1 MPAPPDD
8 HTRENVLAAADE
20 SGLDAQGLTLLH
32 RHATAVYLLPKADAV
47 ARVHSGDTTAAER
60 AVVITRWFL
69 DHGLPVTEPLPD
81 TAPVVLDDGTVITFW
96 VHYPQDAS
104 AGGADP
110 AELGHILREL
120 HKLPTPPIPLPRH
133 QPLQPL
139 RRTLAATGTL
149 DPDDQQWITTTADRL
164 LTAYDSLQ
172 FPLGEG
178 HLHGD
183 AYPGNLVH
191 DPTQRRW
198 RLGDWD
204 ETCTGP
210 RELDLANT
218 YQGIRL
224 GRTTTELNRFAHAY
238 GHDLRDWEGL
248 PVLQGIR
255 DLHTLGSFIIRATA
269 GDTTATN
276 VLRQ

>member
-1 MPAPPDD
+1 M
-8 HTRENVLAAADE
+8 
-20 SGLDAQGLTLLH
+20 TLLH
-32 RHATAVYLLPKADAV
+32 RHATAVYLLPKVGAV

-60 AVVITRWFL
+60 AVVITRWL
-69 DHGLPVTEPLPD
+69 LKHSLPVTEPLSD

-96 VHYPQDAS
+96 VHYPQAIP
-104 AGGADP
+104 AVKPDP
-110 AELGHILREL
+110 AVLGHILREL
-120 HKLPTPPIPLPRH
+120 HQLPTPPVTLPRH
-133 QPLQPL
+133 RPLDPL
-139 RRTLAATGTL
+139 RRTLAATDVL
-149 DPDDQQWITTTADRL
+149 DSDDQQWITKTADAL
-164 LTAYDSLQ
+164 LTAYDTLP

-218 YQGIRL
+218 YQGVRL
-224 GRTTTELNRFAHAY
+224 GRTTAELDRFAHAY
-238 GHDLRDWEGL
+238 GHDLRDWKGL
-248 PVLQGIR
+248 PVLRAIR
-255 DLHTLGSFIIRATA
+255 DLHTLGSFLVRTAA
-269 GDTTATN
+269 GDTAAENELQTRLR
-276 VLRQ
+276 VLRHGRPTDAWHAG